1 MDTYLTIACLVV
13 VSTLSGVAVFHPDF
27 DDTLLER
34 ICLTGICIGAL
45 GLAYEVCK
53 TQTVSSSITW
63 LSVCAAGYALEVGRK
78 YK

>member
-1 MDTYLTIACLVV
+1 MRNPEPAALTALRAKLGDAAI
-13 VSTLSGVAVFHPDF
+13 
-27 DDTLLER
+27 DDLLER